1 MMMTTNEHLP
11 ALVEVARG
19 SIVESQHHGVLV
31 VAATD
36 GRIIASVGDPDRVTY
51 LRSAAKPFQAL
62 AVVESGAADHF
73 GLTERELA
81 VICGSHAA
89 EPQHLEAVRSILSKI
104 GLREDA
110 LRCGAHMPI
119 HEETAR
125 SLLCTGQSPQPIHNN
140 CSGKHSGML
149 ALCRYWGAEV
159 VTYLEPDHPVQVA
172 NRRVVAE
179 MAGLRPEELI
189 IGVDGC
195 SVPTFALPLRAAARA
210 YARLCD
216 PRDLPPARQAACRRI
231 VAAMQAYPEMVGASK
246 GNLDSDLMRIA
257 DGRVV
262 SKGGAEGFQGVGVLP
277 RAGRPA
283 LGLALKVEDGL
294 GDRARGLATVE
305 ALRQLHVLDENDLRS
320 LVRYGR
326 RPLHNWRGVPVG
338 ELRPLLTLR
347 LEVEH
352 GESTPSDQVN
362 PWR

>member
-1 MMMTTNEHLP
+1 MTTEEP
-11 ALVEVARG
+11 CPTLVEVTRG
-19 SIVESQHHGVLV
+19 GIVESRHHGALAV
-31 VAATD
+31 VTAD
-36 GRIIASVGDPDRVTY
+36 GRIVASVGDPDWVTF

-62 AVVESGAADHF
+62 TVVESGAADHF
-73 GLTERELA
+73 GLSERELA

-104 GLREDA
+104 GLQEDA

-119 HEETAR
+119 SEETVRA
-125 SLLCTGQSPQPIHNN
+125 LLCTGQSPQPIHNN

-149 ALCRYWGAEV
+149 ALCRYWGADV
-159 VTYLEPDHPVQVA
+159 ATYLKVDHPVQVA

-216 PRDLPPARQAACRRI
+216 PRDLPPARQAACRRV
-231 VAAMQAYPEMVGASK
+231 VAAMQAYPEMVGASR
-246 GNLDSDLMRIA
+246 GSFDSDLMRA
-257 DGRVV
+257 VGARLV
-262 SKGGAEGFQGVGVLP
+262 SKGGAEGFQGVGILP
-277 RAGRPA
+277 TTGRPA
-283 LGLALKVEDGL
+283 LGLALKVEDGV

-305 ALRQLHVLDENDLRS
+305 ALWQLHVLREDDLES
-320 LVRYGR
+320 LARYRR

-338 ELRPLLTLR
+338 ELRPTWTFGV
-347 LEVEH
+347 EVGY
-352 GESTPSDQVN
+352 GESTSPDQVN